1 MEVKMRYAIIF
12 SVILLLISVGCA
24 PPVAED
30 YPLER
35 IGDKA
40 PEEAETEAPKHMEP
54 TAEPIEDVEEVTQ
67 EPAEPYIEAEA
78 PIELEPVEVSE
89 YNGVKLGEI
98 DDFRDNSILGPQYID
113 KETYRLEIGGLVDN
127 AQELTYAEVLNH
139 DMYSKIVTLNC
150 VEGWS
155 VRILWEGVLL
165 KDVLA
170 DAMIKDQANTVILY
184 AHDGYSTSLPLD
196 YIIDNN
202 IMLAYKMNNV
212 TIPPERGFPF
222 QLVAEQKWGY
232 KWIKWI
238 TRIELSDDPE
248 YEGFWEQ
255 RGWDNDADLNKS
267 PR

>member
-1 MEVKMRYAIIF
+1 MVKIRYGSLVMMLLVL
-12 SVILLLISVGCA
+12 SVLYGCA
-24 PPVAED
+24 QTIDEE

-35 IGDKA
+35 VG
-40 PEEAETEAPKHMEP
+40 EEAEMP
-54 TAEPIEDVEEVTQ
+54 TNTGPVAEPVEQVEEVIQ
-67 EPAEPYIEAEA
+67 EPAEPFKEEPAG
-78 PIELEPVEVSE
+78 LEPVEVNE

-113 KETYRLEIGGLVDN
+113 EDSYRLEISGLVEEPE
-127 AQELTYAEVLNH
+127 QLTYAEVLGH

-155 VRILWEGVLL
+155 VKVLWEGVLV
-165 KDVLA
+165 KDLLEEV
-170 DAMIKDQANTVILY
+170 KVKPEANTIIFHAY
-184 AHDGYSTSLPLD
+184 DGYTTSLPLD

-232 KWIKWI
+232 KWIKWV
-238 TRIELSDDPE
+238 TKIELSDDPE

-255 RGWDNDADLNKS
+255 RGWDNDADLDKP